1 VIFRKERCAGF
12 VLGYASLKA
21 ADIDKGI
28 RLLATALP

>member
-1 VIFRKERCAGF
+1 
-12 VLGYASLKA
+12 VLGYASLKV